1 MTLRTQ
7 WLTTEM
13 CTNERFIY
21 LLALTKAQ
29 NQNDKRKREVRIEKI
44 GIFKVVKKT
53 RAKTL
58 NLN

>member
-13 CTNERFIY
+13 CTNERFTVF
-21 LLALTKAQ
+21 LALTKAQ
-29 NQNDKRKREVRIEKI
+29 NRKNKRKRELGKEKI
-44 GIFKVVKKT
+44 GIFRVVKET
-53 RAKTL
+53 RTKRL